1 MRAAPELRISGR
13 RRNEIKKAVVALLRE
28 CGVNTLPVCL
38 QKITEKKQW
47 IPVEYA
53 VARRSGLEIPSPS
66 EDGCTIV
73 REAENTREYII
84 LYNER
89 DPRRRIRWTLAH
101 EIGHIALGHLE
112 LRPGDRPE
120 KRVLEAEAN
129 YFAKNLL
136 APMAVIARAGAMD
149 RETIASLCDIS
160 LEAAAYREKDCLRH
174 KQYFKTYGYT
184 FWDRQFL
191 ETFEFGKQNEAKK

>member
-13 RRNEIKKAVVALLRE
+13 RRNEIKKAVVELLRE
-28 CGVNTLPVCL
+28 CEVNTLPVCL

-89 DPRRRIRWTLAH
+89 EIPAGGSDGHWPMRLGTLPWD
-101 EIGHIALGHLE
+101 IWNCGLGTGQRSGFWRQKPIIL
-112 LRPGDRPE
+112 P
-120 KRVLEAEAN
+120 
-129 YFAKNLL
+129 
-136 APMAVIARAGAMD
+136 
-149 RETIASLCDIS
+149 
-160 LEAAAYREKDCLRH
+160 
-174 KQYFKTYGYT
+174 KTS
-184 FWDRQFL
+184 WPLWR
-191 ETFEFGKQNEAKK
+191 